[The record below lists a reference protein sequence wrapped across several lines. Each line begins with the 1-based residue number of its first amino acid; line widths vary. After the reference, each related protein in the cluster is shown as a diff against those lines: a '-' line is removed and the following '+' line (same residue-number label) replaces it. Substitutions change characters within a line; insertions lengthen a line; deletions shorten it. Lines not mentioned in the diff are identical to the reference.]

1 MLKAFG
7 YSNLA
12 VGMHYVK
19 LVLLI
24 VGFGVVCGIV
34 GGIWMGQ
41 ALTEVYRSFYSL
53 PYLVHVLNPRV
64 VVAAVVISAAVAALG
79 TLRAVR
85 GAVSLPPAQAMRPMP
100 PPTYRATLVER
111 LGLRRWFS
119 QPTRMILRHI
129 ERQPAKSVLTTLG
142 IGMACGIMVVS
153 GFQEGAI
160 NYMIDVQYGLSQRAD
175 LLVIYNEPTS
185 RRSLYSLRGLQG
197 VELVESFRYVPA
209 NLKFGHRSYRS
220 SVQGIDSD
228 GELMR
233 LLDSNLET
241 IELPADGVVLTDY
254 LAEYLHIAPG
264 DQLVVEVLEGNRST
278 LRIPVIGTARQDIG
292 MNAYLRREVLNGLL
306 DEGDAVTG
314 AMLRV
319 DQRFQRNVYHELK
332 NMPRIAGVVEQAAA
346 IDAFYE
352 NVAQSILFYTFITTL
367 LGGSIAFGVIY
378 NNMRIAVSERGRELA
393 SLRVLGFER
402 SEVAFILL
410 GEMGLLTLAAIPL
423 GLLFGYGLCAYLAY
437 QFDSELY
444 RVPLVLGNNAYAF
457 AALVTIGSSIVSAI
471 LIWRHLARL
480 DMVAVLKTRE

>member
-1 MLKAFG
+1 
-7 YSNLA
+7 
-12 VGMHYVK
+12 
-19 LVLLI
+19 
-24 VGFGVVCGIV
+24 
-34 GGIWMGQ
+34 
-41 ALTEVYRSFYSL
+41 
-53 PYLVHVLNPRV
+53 
-64 VVAAVVISAAVAALG
+64 
-79 TLRAVR
+79 
-85 GAVSLPPAQAMRPMP
+85 
-100 PPTYRATLVER
+100 
-111 LGLRRWFS
+111 
-119 QPTRMILRHI
+119 
-129 ERQPAKSVLTTLG
+129 
-142 IGMACGIMVVS
+142 MVVS

-220 SVQGIDSD
+220 SVQGIESD

-241 IELPADGVVLTDY
+241 IDLPADGVVLTDY

-292 MNAYLRREVLNGLL
+292 MNAYLRREVLNSLL

-402 SEVAFILL
+402 SEVAFIL

-444 RVPLVLGNNAYAF
+444 RVPLVLGHNAYAF